1 LSRSCRH
8 VQPNRRVECTSK
20 TDRNG
25 TPFGKWQD
33 GYIGWF
39 RDLSS
44 VQKPGG
50 ETKAAREIGAFL
62 NQRQHGADRRGTSGQ
77 STGST

>member
-1 LSRSCRH
+1 M
-8 VQPNRRVECTSK
+8 SK

-25 TPFGKWQD
+25 TPFGKWQNR
-33 GYIGWF
+33 YIGWF
-39 RDLSS
+39 PDLSS
-44 VQKPGG
+44 LQKPGG
-50 ETKAAREIGAFL
+50 ETKAAREIGPFL